1 MYQTNSPMPV
11 TAQAF
16 VPELAVVIPTFN
28 ESENIAPLA
37 AKLREALCD
46 IEWEVVFV
54 DDDSTDGTVQELEKT
69 WRQDPRFRCIRR
81 LRRRGLAS
89 AVIEGIQSTFT
100 PLVAVMDADLQH
112 DEKLLAPMFEL
123 LRQNQADLVVGS
135 RYVADAG
142 TGAWDERRQKI
153 SRFATRLS
161 RIILKGRRLNDP
173 MSGFFMISRGA
184 FDGAVRNLS
193 AQGYKILLD
202 IVVSS
207 PESLR
212 IEELPYVFGVRR
224 NGTSKL
230 DEVAVLEYLMLLIDK
245 LFGRWVPAR
254 FLMFALIGGLGLV
267 THMTLL
273 ATALALGASFVMAQS
288 VATLTAIAGNFFLN
302 NLLTYRDRRIKGFAS
317 ILRGLLSFYAVC
329 LVGAIANVGIANF
342 MFVQSYSWWIS
353 GLCGVLVGAVW
364 NYAASSV
371 VTWGHQ

>member
-1 MYQTNSPMPV
+1 MYRTNSLMPV
-11 TAQAF
+11 TIQAS

-28 ESENIAPLA
+28 ESGNIEPLA

-46 IEWEVVFV
+46 IMWEVVFV

-81 LRRRGLAS
+81 VRRRGLAS

-112 DEKLLAPMFEL
+112 DEKLLVPMFEL

-142 TGAWDERRQKI
+142 TGAWDERRLKI

-202 IVVSS
+202 IVASS

-254 FLMFALIGGLGLV
+254 FLMFALIGGFGLV
-267 THMTLL
+267 SHLTVL
-273 ATALALGASFVMAQS
+273 ATALAIGASFVMAQS

-302 NLLTYRDRRIKGFAS
+302 NLLTYRDRRIKGFGP

-329 LVGAIANVGIANF
+329 LVGAVANVGVANF
-342 MFVQSYSWWIS
+342 MFVQSYTWWIS

-371 VTWGHQ
+371 VTWQHQ